1 MIMMTLTK
9 LANNMVANLEARNI
23 NQLQVQQVHPDHEIF
38 IPWVTP
44 WGRQM
49 KDPGNKADMPTNA

>member
-1 MIMMTLTK
+1 MNKMLMMMIIIITRITIITKIMMMITK

-38 IPWVTP
+38 IP
-44 WGRQM
+44 
-49 KDPGNKADMPTNA
+49 